1 MSGPRECT
9 RLRVRL
15 YIRLYIWLPC
25 CLSSIRFYIMPKSSQ
40 PGPSQDGT
48 SLRQSGGSYGDPV
61 TPDKLS
67 VPTPNE
73 LSTSN
78 VSRGEVYLTVAG
90 PSYDDLQPP
99 FSNPNSM
106 QNAADRLGTRENQY
120 KQDTRP
126 GQSGMTDRGAE
137 ALGYDLRGSC
147 RTRVSVSTSVCCDNT
162 VGALTCGRC
171 GRSSKKERANI
182 TALESSVLDAAVQEG
197 VSQGASAATGGCGCC

>member
-1 MSGPRECT
+1 
-9 RLRVRL
+9 
-15 YIRLYIWLPC
+15 
-25 CLSSIRFYIMPKSSQ
+25 MPKSSQ
-40 PGPSQDGT
+40 SGLSQDDT
-48 SLRQSGGSYGDPV
+48 SLPQPGRSYGNPV

-73 LSTSN
+73 SSTSN
-78 VSRGEVYLTVAG
+78 VSGGVGTPTVG
-90 PSYDDLQPP
+90 GTRYEDLQPQV
-99 FSNPNSM
+99 SSQNPM

-120 KQDTRP
+120 KQDTHP
-126 GQSGMTDRGAE
+126 GQSGMTDPRAE
-137 ALGYDLRGSC
+137 ALGYDLEGSC
-147 RTRVSVSTSVCCDNT
+147 LTRVSVSTSVCCDNT